1 MLWGYYNCGRKND
14 IRIAWK
20 RKIMGKNQLWT
31 DAKIQN
37 KMTPSSP
44 NTNRVSLSKF
54 WDALEKQ
61 E

>member
-1 MLWGYYNCGRKND
+1 MKTENH
-14 IRIAWK
+14 
-20 RKIMGKNQLWT
+20 GKKSVMNT

-54 WDALEKQ
+54 WDALEK
-61 E
+61 EE